1 MRKPKSNENP
11 SYYNRYIELIKSE
24 DILAVLENQNQEM
37 HALLSRI
44 GEEAA
49 GFRYAPE
56 KWSIKEVIGHVIDVE
71 RIFAYRALRFARN
84 DKTPLAEF
92 EEDDYVKNANF
103 DSRTL
108 IDLGDEFRIVR
119 ESTSCMFAS
128 FEDEIYDRIGTA
140 SGFNFTVR
148 AIPFIIAGHEAHHRK
163 IIQEK
168 YMNV

>member
-37 HALLSRI
+37 HGLLSRI

-92 EEDDYVKNANF
+92 EEDNYVKNANF

-119 ESTSCMFAS
+119 ESTLSMFTS
-128 FEDEIYDRIGTA
+128 FKDEIYNRVGTA

-148 AIPFIIAGHEAHHRK
+148 AIPFIIAGHEIHHRK

-168 YMNV
+168 YMSA

>member
-1 MRKPKSNENP
+1 MRKPKPNENP

-24 DILAVLENQNQEM
+24 DIFAVLENQNQEM

-56 KWSIKEVIGHVIDVE
+56 KWSIKEVIGHIIDVE

-128 FEDEIYDRIGTA
+128 FEDEIYDRVGTA

-148 AIPFIIAGHEAHHRK
+148 AIPFIIAGHETHHRK
-163 IIQEK
+163 VIQEK
-168 YMNV
+168 YMSA